1 MSGHEQTLSF
11 AIRFVPVG
19 RPQYPAGHA
28 DRLVMTQRRFP
39 MFNTKIKN
47 QLQSQAAELSELR
60 QLRDGLNR
68 EMLTLSIDSTFKIT
82 ACNESFAV
90 ALGYTEDQLL
100 GRAMS
105 DIVPQ
110 YVSKLPCFH
119 NFRAAVAAGKSITDE
134 YRYLHADGSLVWLN
148 AHWQPIADA
157 TGQLSHITAY
167 ATNITS
173 RVEKTSEN
181 ASFIDALLRST
192 AVIEFDLTGHVL
204 MANDQFL
211 KAMGYSLG
219 QAKGSHHR
227 IFCKPE
233 EASSQKYKDFWS
245 TLNKGEFVAGRFE
258 RIDSRGQTVWLEA
271 TYNPVYDTEGR
282 LCKVVKFATVVT
294 DQVAR
299 EQEVSK
305 AAQTAFEI
313 SQQTDVSAQRG
324 ALVVND
330 TMHTMRKIAIDMQT
344 ASGGVEALGKQSLL
358 ISSIIQTISSIA
370 QQTNLLALNAAI
382 EAARAGEQGRGFA
395 VVADEV
401 RQLAGRT
408 STATEEIATVV
419 LQNQK
424 LVDET
429 VAEMANSKFQAEQ
442 GLELATQAGQVIVEI
457 QDGAKRVVDAVGR
470 FATQVG

>member
-1 MSGHEQTLSF
+1 
-11 AIRFVPVG
+11 
-19 RPQYPAGHA
+19 
-28 DRLVMTQRRFP
+28 
-39 MFNTKIKN
+39 MFNKKIKN
-47 QLQSQAAELSELR
+47 QLQSQSAELLELR

-68 EMLTLSIDSTFKIT
+68 ETLTLSIDSTFKIT
-82 ACNESFAV
+82 ACNDNFAQ
-90 ALGYTEDQLL
+90 ALGYTQNQLL

-110 YVSKLPCFH
+110 YVSRLPCFQ
-119 NFRAAVAAGKSITDE
+119 NFQAAVAAGKSISDE
-134 YRYLHADGSLVWLN
+134 YRYLHTDGSLVWIH
-148 AHWQPIADA
+148 AHWQPINDA
-157 TGQLSHITAY
+157 SGRLSHVSCY

-173 RVEKTSEN
+173 RVEKASEN

-192 AVIEFDLTGHVL
+192 AVIEFDLAGHVI

-211 KAMGYSLG
+211 RAMGYNLG

-233 EASSQKYKDFWS
+233 EATSQRYKDFWL

-258 RIDSRGQTVWLEA
+258 RMDSRGQTVWLEA
-271 TYNPVYDTEGR
+271 TYNPVYDAEGT
-282 LCKVVKFATVVT
+282 LCKVVKFATVIT
-294 DQVAR
+294 EQVAR
-299 EQEVSK
+299 EQEVSE
-305 AAQTAFEI
+305 AAQTAYEI
-313 SQQTDVSAQRG
+313 SQQTDVTAQRG
-324 ALVVND
+324 AVVVND
-330 TMHTMRKIAIDMQT
+330 TMHTMRKVAVDMQA

-408 STATEEIATVV
+408 STATEEIASVV

-424 LVDET
+424 LVDQT
-429 VAEMANSKFQAEQ
+429 VAEMANSKSQAEQ
-442 GLELATQAGQVIVEI
+442 GLEFATQAGQVIVEI

>member
-1 MSGHEQTLSF
+1 
-11 AIRFVPVG
+11 
-19 RPQYPAGHA
+19 
-28 DRLVMTQRRFP
+28 

-68 EMLTLSIDSTFKIT
+68 EMLTLIIDSTFKIT
-82 ACNESFAV
+82 ACNENFAET
-90 ALGYTEDQLL
+90 LGYTQDRLL
-100 GRAMS
+100 GLAMA

-134 YRYLHADGSLVWLN
+134 YRYLHSDGSLVWLH

-157 TGQLSHITAY
+157 TGRLSHITCY

-173 RVEKTSEN
+173 RVEKASEN

-192 AVIEFDLTGHVL
+192 AVIEFDLNGHVL

-233 EASSQKYKDFWS
+233 ETSTQKYKDFWS

-258 RIDSRGQTVWLEA
+258 RIDSRGQVVWLEA
-271 TYNPVYDTEGR
+271 TYNPVYDTEGA

-299 EQEVSK
+299 EQEISK

-330 TMHTMRKIAIDMQT
+330 TMHTMRKIAVDMQT

-408 STATEEIATVV
+408 STATEEIASVV

-470 FATQVG
+470 FATQVA

>member
-1 MSGHEQTLSF
+1 
-11 AIRFVPVG
+11 
-19 RPQYPAGHA
+19 
-28 DRLVMTQRRFP
+28 
-39 MFNTKIKN
+39 MFNNKFKK
-47 QLQSQAAELSELR
+47 QLESQESELSELR

-82 ACNESFAV
+82 ACNDNFAN
-90 ALGYTEDQLL
+90 ALGYAPDRLV
-100 GRAMS
+100 GRPMAE
-105 DIVPQ
+105 IVPQ
-110 YVSKLPCFH
+110 YVSKLPCFQ

-134 YRYLHADGSLVWLN
+134 YRYLHADGSLVWLH
-148 AHWQPIADA
+148 AHWQPITD
-157 TGQLSHITAY
+157 TSGQLSHITCY

-173 RVEKTSEN
+173 RLEKASEN
-181 ASFIDALLRST
+181 TSFIEALLRST
-192 AVIEFDLTGHVL
+192 AVIEFDLSGHVL
-204 MANDQFL
+204 KANDRFL
-211 KAMGYSLG
+211 HAMGYTLA

-233 EASSQKYKDFWS
+233 ETSSQGYKDFWA
-245 TLNKGEFVAGRFE
+245 TLNRGEFVAGRFE
-258 RIDSRGQTVWLEA
+258 RIDSHGQTVWLEA
-271 TYNPVYDTEGR
+271 TYNPVYDTEGN

-299 EQEVSK
+299 ENEVSG

-324 ALVVND
+324 AVVVND
-330 TMHTMRKIAIDMQT
+330 TMHTMRKIAVDMQA

-401 RQLAGRT
+401 RLVAGRT
-408 STATEEIATVV
+408 STATEEIASVV

-429 VAEMANSKFQAEQ
+429 VAEMANSKNQAEQ

-457 QDGAKRVVDAVGR
+457 QDGAKQVVDAVGR
-470 FATQVG
+470 FANQLA

>member
-1 MSGHEQTLSF
+1 
-11 AIRFVPVG
+11 
-19 RPQYPAGHA
+19 
-28 DRLVMTQRRFP
+28 

-82 ACNESFAV
+82 SCNENFAE
-90 ALGYTEDQLL
+90 ALGYPQDRLRGL
-100 GRAMS
+100 AMA
-105 DIVPQ
+105 DIVPR

-119 NFRAAVAAGKSITDE
+119 NFREAVAAGKSITDE
-134 YRYLHADGSLVWLN
+134 YRYLHADGSLVWLH

-157 TGQLSHITAY
+157 TGRMSHITCY

-192 AVIEFDLTGHVL
+192 AVIEFDLNGQVL
-204 MANDQFL
+204 MANEQFL
-211 KAMGYSLG
+211 KSMGYSLG

-233 EASSQKYKDFWS
+233 EVSSQKYKDFWS

-271 TYNPVYDTEGR
+271 TYNPVYDTEGA
-282 LCKVVKFATVVT
+282 LCKVVKFAAVVT

-299 EQEVSK
+299 EQEISK

-330 TMHTMRKIAIDMQT
+330 TMHTMRKIAVDMQT

-408 STATEEIATVV
+408 STATEEIASVV

-470 FATQVG
+470 FATQVA

>member
-1 MSGHEQTLSF
+1 
-11 AIRFVPVG
+11 
-19 RPQYPAGHA
+19 
-28 DRLVMTQRRFP
+28 

-82 ACNESFAV
+82 ACNENFAE

-134 YRYLHADGSLVWLN
+134 YRYLRADGSLVWLH

-157 TGQLSHITAY
+157 TGRLSHITAY

-192 AVIEFDLTGHVL
+192 AVIEFDLTGYVL

-233 EASSQKYKDFWS
+233 EASGQKYKDFWS

-271 TYNPVYDTEGR
+271 TYNPVYDTEGA

-294 DQVAR
+294 DEVAR
-299 EQEVSK
+299 EQDVSK

-330 TMHTMRKIAIDMQT
+330 TMHTMRKIAIDMQA

-470 FATQVG
+470 FATQVA

>member
-1 MSGHEQTLSF
+1 
-11 AIRFVPVG
+11 
-19 RPQYPAGHA
+19 
-28 DRLVMTQRRFP
+28 
-39 MFNTKIKN
+39 MFNSKIKQ
-47 QLQSQAAELSELR
+47 QLNVQAAELAQLR
-60 QLRDGLNR
+60 QLRDGLNH
-68 EMLTLSIDSTFKIT
+68 EMLTLSIDPTFKIT
-82 ACNESFAV
+82 ACNDNFAH
-90 ALGYTEDQLL
+90 ALGYTPEQLL
-100 GRAMS
+100 GRAMT

-110 YVSKLPCFH
+110 YVSRLPCYQ

-134 YRYLHADGSLVWLN
+134 YRYLHADGSLVWIH
-148 AHWQPIADA
+148 AHWQPITDMS
-157 TGQLSHITAY
+157 GSLSHVTCY

-173 RVEKTSEN
+173 RLEKASEN
-181 ASFIDALLRST
+181 TSFIDALLRST
-192 AVIEFDLTGHVL
+192 AVIEFDLSGHVL
-204 MANDQFL
+204 MANEQFL
-211 KAMGYSLG
+211 KAMGYNLG
-219 QAKGSHHR
+219 QVKGSHHR
-227 IFCKPE
+227 IFCKPQDV
-233 EASSQKYKDFWS
+233 ASQQYKDFWA
-245 TLNKGEFVAGRFE
+245 TLNKGEFVGGRFE

-271 TYNPVYDTEGR
+271 TYNPVYDTEGT

-299 EQEVSK
+299 EQQVSE

-313 SQQTDVSAQRG
+313 SRQTDVTAQRG
-324 ALVVND
+324 AVVVND
-330 TMHTMRKIAIDMQT
+330 TMHTMRKVSVDMQA

-408 STATEEIATVV
+408 STATEEIASVV

-429 VAEMANSKFQAEQ
+429 VAEMANSKSQAEQ

>member
-1 MSGHEQTLSF
+1 
-11 AIRFVPVG
+11 
-19 RPQYPAGHA
+19 
-28 DRLVMTQRRFP
+28 

-47 QLQSQAAELSELR
+47 QLQSQGAELSELR

-82 ACNESFAV
+82 ACNESFAQ
-90 ALGYTEDQLL
+90 ALGYTQNQLL
-100 GRAMS
+100 GRAMA

-119 NFRAAVAAGKSITDE
+119 NFRAAVAAGKSISDE
-134 YRYLHADGSLVWLN
+134 YRYLHADGSLVWLH
-148 AHWQPIADA
+148 AHWQPITDM
-157 TGQLSHITAY
+157 TGRLSHITCY

-173 RVEKTSEN
+173 RLEKASESV
-181 ASFIDALLRST
+181 SFIDALLRST
-192 AVIEFDLTGHVL
+192 AVIEFDLSGHVL
-204 MANDQFL
+204 TANDQFL

-219 QAKGSHHR
+219 QVKGSHHR
-227 IFCKPE
+227 VFCTPE
-233 EASSQKYKDFWS
+233 ETSSQKYKDFWAM
-245 TLNKGEFVAGRFE
+245 LNKGEFVAGRFE

-271 TYNPVYDTEGR
+271 TYNPVYDTEGA

-294 DQVAR
+294 DQVTR
-299 EQEVSK
+299 EQEVSE

-324 ALVVND
+324 AVVVND
-330 TMHTMRKIAIDMQT
+330 TMHTMRKIAVDMQA

-408 STATEEIATVV
+408 SSATEEIASVV

-429 VAEMANSKFQAEQ
+429 VAEMANSKSQAEQ
-442 GLELATQAGQVIVEI
+442 GLELATQAGEVIVEI
-457 QDGAKRVVDAVGR
+457 QDGARRVVDAVGK
-470 FATQVG
+470 FASQIA

>member
-1 MSGHEQTLSF
+1 
-11 AIRFVPVG
+11 
-19 RPQYPAGHA
+19 
-28 DRLVMTQRRFP
+28 
-39 MFNTKIKN
+39 MFNTKLKN
-47 QLQSQAAELSELR
+47 QLHAQTAELLELR

-68 EMLTLSIDSTFKIT
+68 EMLTMSIDPTFNII
-82 ACNESFAV
+82 ACNEHFAG
-90 ALGYTEDQLL
+90 ALGYNQDRLV
-100 GRAMS
+100 GRAMAEV
-105 DIVPQ
+105 VPQ

-119 NFRAAVAAGKSITDE
+119 NFRAAVAAGKSISDE
-134 YRYLHADGSLVWLN
+134 YRYLHADGSLVWLH
-148 AHWQPIADA
+148 AHWQPVKDEN
-157 TGQLSHITAY
+157 GKLSHVTCH

-173 RVEKTSEN
+173 RVEQASEN
-181 ASFIDALLRST
+181 TSFIDALLRST
-192 AVIEFDLTGHVL
+192 AVIEFDLSGHVL
-204 MANDQFL
+204 MANEQFL
-211 KAMGYSLG
+211 KAMGYNLS

-227 IFCKPE
+227 IFCRPD
-233 EASSQKYKDFWS
+233 EASSQKYKEFWS

-258 RIDSRGQTVWLEA
+258 RVDSSGRTVWLEA
-271 TYNPVYDTEGR
+271 TYNPVYDTEGT
-282 LCKVVKFATVVT
+282 LCKVVKFATVIT

-299 EQEVSK
+299 EQDVSE

-313 SQQTDVSAQRG
+313 SQQTDVTAQRG
-324 ALVVND
+324 AVVVND
-330 TMHTMRKIAIDMQT
+330 TMHTMRKVAGDMQA

-408 STATEEIATVV
+408 STATEEIASVV

-424 LVDET
+424 LVEQT
-429 VAEMANSKFQAEQ
+429 VAEMANSKSQAEQ

-457 QDGAKRVVDAVGR
+457 QDGAKRVVEAVGR
-470 FATQVG
+470 FATQVA

>member
-1 MSGHEQTLSF
+1 
-11 AIRFVPVG
+11 
-19 RPQYPAGHA
+19 
-28 DRLVMTQRRFP
+28 

-68 EMLTLSIDSTFKIT
+68 EMLTLIIDSTFKIT
-82 ACNESFAV
+82 ACNENFAE
-90 ALGYTEDQLL
+90 ALGYTQDRLL
-100 GRAMS
+100 GLAMA

-134 YRYLHADGSLVWLN
+134 YRYLHSDGSLVWLH

-157 TGQLSHITAY
+157 TGRLSHITCY

-173 RVEKTSEN
+173 RVEKASEN

-192 AVIEFDLTGHVL
+192 AVIEFDLNGHVL

-233 EASSQKYKDFWS
+233 ETSTQKYKDFWS

-258 RIDSRGQTVWLEA
+258 RIDSRGQVVWLEA
-271 TYNPVYDTEGR
+271 TYNPVYDTEGA

-299 EQEVSK
+299 EQEISK

-330 TMHTMRKIAIDMQT
+330 TMHTMRKIAVDMQT

-408 STATEEIATVV
+408 STATEEIASVV

-470 FATQVG
+470 FATQVA